1 MNGKES
7 LRNGL
12 ILVAL
17 LIGFG
22 VISAVWPI
30 IAGISTESSTR
41 LPVETEHVEMT
52 LPVLGEVSWTSLQV
66 MGALALLVI
75 GPIVITGVVLGFAS
89 VFASRQVEQVQ
100 ASDEKFDAEQASG
113 VLGLVYKP
121 ILILNGFIR
130 QSGEKYEG
138 RETHPVPEH
147 KMPRWSVISNTA
159 IVLMFVIFFGLV
171 INGTFYPEGEL
182 KMADG
187 NVMASSWFTVW
198 IPALLALLVSLW
210 RIRPSRLETA
220 VANDNAA
227 IPWDFIAVLLTGLLI
242 VGLGIGFMVYLNVP
256 V

>member
-30 IAGISTESSTR
+30 IAGTSTESSTR
-41 LPVETEHVEMT
+41 LPVETEHVDISI
-52 LPVLGEVSWTSLQV
+52 PFSDPPEVMSLTSLQV
-66 MGALALLVI
+66 LGLLGGVVTALIIGGGVVI
-75 GPIVITGVVLGFAS
+75 GIGYGLI
-89 VFASRQVEQVQ
+89 SRLT
-100 ASDEKFDAEQASG
+100 DAEKESEA
-113 VLGLVYKP
+113 
-121 ILILNGFIR
+121 F
-130 QSGEKYEG
+130 QSNVAALEQRENERLKAMREG
-138 RETHPVPEH
+138 RKSHSVPEH
-147 KMPRWSVISNTA
+147 KMPRWSVISNTL
-159 IVLMFVIFFGLV
+159 IVLMFVAFLGLV

-182 KMADG
+182 KLAG
-187 NVMASSWFTVW
+187 GGVMASSWFTVW
-198 IPALLALLVSLW
+198 IPVLLALLVSLW

-242 VGLGIGFMVYLNVP
+242 VGLGIGLMVYLNVP